1 MISPLQPYIAVTAP
15 YTTPAAMAAY
25 LGVTF
30 TTEQTDLAT
39 DVAAAVTV
47 WIDHRTGRSWQAG
60 ATVSGELHQTVG
72 QTVYLTNTPVTAVTT
87 VELKP
92 NGNNPYATV
101 DPADYAL
108 VDAQHGELV
117 IYTAANNQQARVAY
131 TYPAAGPP
139 ADIALAC
146 TVLASDLMYQTLHP
160 ESHGLSQL
168 SLGQADIS
176 MQFAGTSGTTSSAA
190 QMAVGIVDSYRK
202 VVLA

>member
-1 MISPLQPYIAVTAP
+1 MSSPFAPYIAVPAP

-39 DVAAAVTV
+39 DVAAATTV
-47 WIDHRTGRSWQAG
+47 WIDHRTGRSWQA
-60 ATVSGELHQTVG
+60 AANVSGELHQTVQ
-72 QTVYLTNTPVTAVTT
+72 QTVYLSNTPVTAVTT

-92 NGNNPYATV
+92 NGNNPYETV

-117 IYTAANNQQARVAY
+117 IYPASNNQQARVSY

-146 TVLASDLMYQTLHP
+146 TILSAELMYTTLHP

-168 SLGQADIS
+168 TVGQNDIS
-176 MQFAGTSGTTSSAA
+176 LQFAGSSGTSSSAA
-190 QMAVGIVDSYRK
+190 QTAVNIVDS
-202 VVLA
+202 